1 MSGLFCVTLN
11 PLFNNTE
18 YNLRFLKGWY
28 STFYAFNISLPN
40 GPSKEDA
47 FFIMDNLLD
56 LIENSKAVVE
66 CMYIV
71 YSYEVRTQL
80 RFNLITMSHIL
91 PNYNSRVP

>member
-1 MSGLFCVTLN
+1 
-11 PLFNNTE
+11 
-18 YNLRFLKGWY
+18 
-28 STFYAFNISLPN
+28 
-40 GPSKEDA
+40 
-47 FFIMDNLLD
+47 MDNLLD

-91 PNYNSRVP
+91 PNYNSRVPW

>member
-1 MSGLFCVTLN
+1 MIMGLVPVQHKRKQQQVYRMMSWLSRVTLN
-11 PLFNNTE
+11 PLFNNAE
-18 YNLRFLKGWY
+18 NNLRFLKGWY

-71 YSYEVRTQL
+71 YS
-80 RFNLITMSHIL
+80 
-91 PNYNSRVP
+91 